1 MRLVFLGPP
10 GAGKGTQSKWLI
22 DYLGVPHLSTGDMLR
37 AAAEHDDA
45 DGREVRQYLETGRL
59 VPDPIVL
66 NIVDHRLQEPDCQ
79 RGYLLDGFPR
89 TLPQAEALDAQ
100 LASEGTPLDAVLE
113 LAVDEYRLRERL
125 LGRGRNDDQ
134 ADIVAQRLQVY
145 RRQTAPLINYY
156 FHQGLLRS
164 IDGNL
169 AVPEVQAQIKRIV
182 DRIESKQDGMPR

>member
-10 GAGKGTQSKWLI
+10 GAGKGTQSAWLI
-22 DYLGVPHLSTGDMLR
+22 EYLGIPHLSTGDMLR
-37 AAAEHDDA
+37 AAAAHDDA
-45 DGREVRQYLETGRL
+45 EGREVRQYLEAGRL

-66 NIVDHRLQEPDCQ
+66 RIVDHRLQEPDCGH
-79 RGYLLDGFPR
+79 GYLLDGFPR

-100 LASEGTPLDAVLE
+100 LATEGTPLDAVLE
-113 LAVDEYRLRERL
+113 LAVDEHRLRQRL
-125 LGRGRNDDQ
+125 LGRGRSDDQ
-134 ADIVAQRLQVY
+134 ADIVGQRLQVY

-169 AVPEVQAQIKRIV
+169 PVPEVQAQIKRVV
-182 DRIESKQDGMPR
+182 DRITSSQGGTPR